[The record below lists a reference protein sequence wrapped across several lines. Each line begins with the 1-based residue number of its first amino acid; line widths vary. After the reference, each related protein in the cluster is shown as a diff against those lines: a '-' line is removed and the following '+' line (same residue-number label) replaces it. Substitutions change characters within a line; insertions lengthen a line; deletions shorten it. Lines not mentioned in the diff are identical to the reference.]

1 MNNKSLREKAVIAVV
16 VVLALYAM
24 AVVLWFVSQQDAWKR
39 AAKVY
44 AGAKKTYESERKLI
58 GERQKWNDAYEEEKA
73 QMPTFAFGKA
83 TDTTW
88 LQKLDELAEKHH
100 ISISQRQ
107 PGKEVEKGDVLELQI
122 EVRNWEGALESLV
135 KFMHELENTSDNICL
150 DLFLELVRTFLTLC
164 KYDSCL
170 NNLSSYGIGCCSN
183 RTLEYIRQL
192 HKYRL
197 NLKRSDTVTAGLN
210 QVIGTSNIPE
220 ISFLITVSSI
230 TCMVCTVMPY
240 LKSLLIVTV
249 VASKQTTGNLLIS
262 LNYDLAYF
270 TDTSAGSVRKLDIN
284 IIHR

>member
-58 GERQKWNDAYEEEKA
+58 SERQKWNDAYEEEKA

-107 PGKEVEKGDVLELQI
+107 PGKESQKDDVLELVI
-122 EVRNWEGALESLV
+122 EVKNWEGALESLV
-135 KFMHELENTSDNICL
+135 KFMHELENTTEGMFDIGYLSFKPSSKKGYL
-150 DLFLELVRTFLTLC
+150 RGSFTLTC
-164 KYDSCL
+164 
-170 NNLSSYGIGCCSN
+170 
-183 RTLEYIRQL
+183 
-192 HKYRL
+192 
-197 NLKRSDTVTAGLN
+197 
-210 QVIGTSNIPE
+210 
-220 ISFLITVSSI
+220 
-230 TCMVCTVMPY
+230 
-240 LKSLLIVTV
+240 
-249 VASKQTTGNLLIS
+249 
-262 LNYDLAYF
+262 AYMRE
-270 TDTSAGSVRKLDIN
+270 D
-284 IIHR
+284 

>member
-1 MNNKSLREKAVIAVV
+1 MNNTSLREKAVIAVV

-135 KFMHELENTSDNICL
+135 KFMHELENTSEGMFDVGYLN
-150 DLFLELVRTFLTLC
+150 FKPSSKKGYMRGSFTLTC
-164 KYDSCL
+164 
-170 NNLSSYGIGCCSN
+170 
-183 RTLEYIRQL
+183 
-192 HKYRL
+192 
-197 NLKRSDTVTAGLN
+197 
-210 QVIGTSNIPE
+210 
-220 ISFLITVSSI
+220 
-230 TCMVCTVMPY
+230 
-240 LKSLLIVTV
+240 
-249 VASKQTTGNLLIS
+249 
-262 LNYDLAYF
+262 AYMRE
-270 TDTSAGSVRKLDIN
+270 D
-284 IIHR
+284 